1 MSKVQELMHCMQ
13 EMIVAVKNEDLKTV
27 KSLNLTIDNI
37 ANSSRV
43 SNPSYS
49 SIEEARMAL
58 IDLHRVKQELLKNI
72 KMMH

>member
-1 MSKVQELMHCMQ
+1 MHCMQ